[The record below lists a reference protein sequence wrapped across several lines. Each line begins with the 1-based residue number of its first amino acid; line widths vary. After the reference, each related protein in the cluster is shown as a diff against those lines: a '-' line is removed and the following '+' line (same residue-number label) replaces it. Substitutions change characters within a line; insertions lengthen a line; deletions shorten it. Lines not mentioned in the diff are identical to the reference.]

1 MEAHQGLSQELR
13 GEQQKLTDV
22 VEDVWRSLG
31 IFAGLKLMLWKTRVT
46 RMSPRSWLR
55 QMRTRAGQWGERIT
69 GREMMRN
76 VPAWDVWRMELINR
90 PKLMSVGRYRSW
102 MQTSHWIVSLT
113 GLNFLTLYEIIHILF
128 VCLFVFVYSYVFVK
142 CPHASIDR
150 CVRHDTNGYKWS
162 MSNQSLHW
170 TSWGREDQK
179 ENGGSGSSKLH
190 LLQLGCLDD
199 SQFCDIQMWICTFI
213 IIILYIF
220 ICLLMS
226 LKYILWCSIL

>member
-22 VEDVWRSLG
+22 VETLCKGDVVWRC
-31 IFAGLKLMLWKTRVT
+31 LKILRNLCRVETHTVEDPVT

-102 MQTSHWIVSLT
+102 MQTIHWIVSLT

-150 CVRHDTNGYKWS
+150 CVRHDGYKWS
-162 MSNQSLHW
+162 MSKQSLHW
-170 TSWGREDQK
+170 TSWGRED
-179 ENGGSGSSKLH
+179 
-190 LLQLGCLDD
+190 
-199 SQFCDIQMWICTFI
+199 
-213 IIILYIF
+213 
-220 ICLLMS
+220 
-226 LKYILWCSIL
+226 